1 MKSFSLFLLSFL
13 IIFFSCKKES
23 FITSSDARVII
34 TADTLKYDTVFV
46 TSGSVTQSFKIIND
60 NNQKLLL
67 SSVKLMG
74 GNSSA
79 YKINADGIIGPEI
92 NNLELEANDSLYVFV
107 QVNINQSTNNLPF
120 IVRDSIQINYNG
132 KSKQVQLEA
141 WGQNAHFFRNKIIAV
156 DETWNNNLPYVILG
170 PLNIEA
176 SKTRLFLAQLHHS
189 QKLSYRKT
197 DQWQTKK

>member
-107 QVNINQSTNNLPF
+107 QVNINQNTNNLPF
-120 IVRDSIQINYNG
+120 IVRDSIRVNYNG
-132 KSKQVQLEA
+132 KSRLVQ
-141 WGQNAHFFRNKIIAV
+141 
-156 DETWNNNLPYVILG
+156 
-170 PLNIEA
+170 
-176 SKTRLFLAQLHHS
+176 
-189 QKLSYRKT
+189 
-197 DQWQTKK
+197 